1 MSTPEFDP
9 LNLRI
14 HTLSVL
20 QDMQQGGNLY
30 MLDNTRTVHSCFQTK
45 DRVWG
50 YDTSGRGV
58 GGGNCNLNKS
68 VLTDDFCSRGT

>member
-1 MSTPEFDP
+1 
-9 LNLRI
+9 
-14 HTLSVL
+14 
-20 QDMQQGGNLY
+20 